1 MSQPEPTGRREHRDG
16 NDFLVIER
24 RFTAPIEAVWSAV
37 TEPERLARWIGTW
50 TGDPASG
57 AVEFRMLYE
66 GEGPA
71 SEVFTILECEE
82 PRRLSVT
89 STVPFDEGRL
99 VEWHL
104 TLDLTEA
111 AGVTTLAFGQSVPEP
126 AMAESV
132 GPGWEYYLDRL
143 VAAESGGDPASLDFD
158 DYFPSQS
165 GHYLSAFA

>member
-1 MSQPEPTGRREHRDG
+1 MNQPAPTGRREHRDG
-16 NDFLVIER
+16 KEFLVIER
-24 RFTAPIEAVWSAV
+24 RFTAPIESVWAAV

-57 AVEFRMLYE
+57 AVDFRMLYE

-71 SEVFTILECEE
+71 TEVFTILECEE
-82 PRRLSVT
+82 PRRLAVT

-111 AGVTTLAFGQSVPEP
+111 AGVTTLAFGAVRARAGDGRERRARLGVLPRP
-126 AMAESV
+126 
-132 GPGWEYYLDRL
+132 PGRRG
-143 VAAESGGDPASLDFD
+143 VRR
-158 DYFPSQS
+158 
-165 GHYLSAFA
+165 